1 MRVAA
6 TLAAIVLAL
15 VGCAQATA
23 PSLSL
28 SPSPSASA
36 PSATP
41 PPSATLAP
49 SPTKAATPADGRF
62 SGEVAI
68 GQGKAIHLACVGTGT
83 PTVIL
88 VHGLGA
94 SSADWG
100 GVLNR
105 IDDTTH
111 ACAIDRIGAGESS
124 PATEDRTTSAIVDDL
139 HALLDAAG
147 IETPVVLVGHSIAG
161 LDLRLYAGRYPDE
174 VAGLVFVDPSAVGQP
189 QALLAALPPPA
200 ASEADAIRNLRT
212 ELERGWPGPEIT
224 PERYAIAASEPD
236 VAAVTTFGDLPV
248 VVLSAGLE
256 ETTLPQPTRSAVQQ
270 AWFGLHDALVA
281 MTTDGRR
288 DVVPG
293 VGHFIQ
299 GERPAVVADAI
310 AEIVERVRARRGG

>member
-6 TLAAIVLAL
+6 TLAAIVLTL

-23 PSLSL
+23 PSV
-28 SPSPSASA
+28 SPSPSA

-49 SPTKAATPADGRF
+49 SPTNDATPADGRF

-68 GQGKAIHLACVGTGT
+68 GRGKAIHLACVGTGT

-105 IDDTTH
+105 IDDVTH

-139 HALLDAAG
+139 HGLLAAAG

-174 VAGLVFVDPSAVGQP
+174 VAGMVFVDPSAVGQP
-189 QALLAALPPPA
+189 QALLAALPPA
-200 ASEADAIRNLRT
+200 VASEPDAIRNLRT

-236 VAAVTTFGDLPV
+236 VVAVTTFGDLPV
-248 VVLSAGLE
+248 IVLSAGLE
-256 ETTLPQPTRSAVQQ
+256 ETTLPQPTRTALQQ
-270 AWFGLHDALVA
+270 AWYGLHDALVA
-281 MTTDGRR
+281 MSTDGRR

-310 AEIVERVRARRGG
+310 AEIVERARERTAG